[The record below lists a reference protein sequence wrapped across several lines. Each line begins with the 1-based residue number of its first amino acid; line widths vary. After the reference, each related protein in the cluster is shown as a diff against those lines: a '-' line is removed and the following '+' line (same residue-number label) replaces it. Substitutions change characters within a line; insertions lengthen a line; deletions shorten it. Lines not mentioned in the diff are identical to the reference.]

1 MYPSSDS
8 LVDQPCV
15 KDMVVTACDKTDG
28 GLNDQQP
35 DFVVSPNSWT
45 RRKGVGTLE
54 LKNTFIS
61 LRLLDP
67 VEGVIGAD
75 SDEESPLEL
84 IHHAS
89 NPVCAFEHTRSW
101 PTQYNSAYRR
111 ERSCPA
117 ALKGGV
123 CELVNDSSPECAI
136 DGASLTPSG
145 VKMSKTMNQTL
156 SYSPTRTG
164 RVNGLDYNYR
174 SRRSSRGLV
183 TGSRANNNDRVN
195 SSSLIGNSN
204 GPPSSTDTRSTVMLR
219 NIPYSMGQMRVLDA
233 LLSMGFQSKIDFFY
247 APLDF
252 SSGNNLGYA
261 FINLRRPEYVDEF
274 YNKFND
280 VSLSHLGEAWCVKR
294 LKDLKPMLHTIITH
308 LLSTCQRVT
317 VLSSS
322 TTMAAESLCIT
333 ITIAN
338 NKTKRSRST

>member
-136 DGASLTPSG
+136 DG
-145 VKMSKTMNQTL
+145 
-156 SYSPTRTG
+156 
-164 RVNGLDYNYR
+164 
-174 SRRSSRGLV
+174 
-183 TGSRANNNDRVN
+183 
-195 SSSLIGNSN
+195 
-204 GPPSSTDTRSTVMLR
+204 
-219 NIPYSMGQMRVLDA
+219 
-233 LLSMGFQSKIDFFY
+233 
-247 APLDF
+247 
-252 SSGNNLGYA
+252 
-261 FINLRRPEYVDEF
+261 E
-274 YNKFND
+274 
-280 VSLSHLGEAWCVKR
+280 
-294 LKDLKPMLHTIITH
+294 
-308 LLSTCQRVT
+308 
-317 VLSSS
+317 
-322 TTMAAESLCIT
+322 
-333 ITIAN
+333 
-338 NKTKRSRST
+338 